1 MVSKDMDQDIEKV
14 FYTEEQLQARIAEL
28 GAQITADYKDF
39 DEEIFC
45 VGILKGAVMFYTDLV
60 RQIKL
65 PINFDFMI
73 ASSYGNSTSTSGT
86 VKILKDLD
94 YDIEGKHLL
103 VIEDIIDSGTTMH
116 YLKKYFAARKPK
128 SVKLCSL
135 FSKPSRRTVDVDID
149 YCGFTVPD
157 EFLVGYGLD
166 YAEKYRNLP
175 YVGVLK
181 PSVYQNA
188 D

>member
-1 MVSKDMDQDIEKV
+1 MVSQDMNQDIEKV
-14 FYTEEQLQARIAEL
+14 VYTQEQLQARIAEM
-28 GAQITADYKDF
+28 GAQITEDYKDCK
-39 DEEIFC
+39 EEIFC
-45 VGILKGAVMFYTDLV
+45 VGILKGAVMFYTDLL

-65 PINFDFMI
+65 PVNFDFMI
-73 ASSYGNSTSTSGT
+73 ASSYGSGTSTTGS

-94 YDIEGKHLL
+94 YDIENKHLL
-103 VIEDIIDSGTTMH
+103 VIEDIIDSGTTMC

-128 SVKLCSL
+128 SVKLAAL
-135 FSKPSRRTVDVDID
+135 LSKPSRRTADVDID
-149 YCGFTVPD
+149 YCGYIVPD

-175 YVGVLK
+175 YIGVLK
-181 PSVYQNA
+181 PEVYQN

>member
-14 FYTEEQLQARIAEL
+14 FYTEKQLQARIAEL
-28 GAQITADYKDF
+28 GAQITADYEDF
-39 DEEIFC
+39 DEICC

-175 YVGVLK
+175 YVGVLT

>member
-1 MVSKDMDQDIEKV
+1 MAEKLQDDILEILLSEEEIQAKV
-14 FYTEEQLQARIAEL
+14 WEL
-28 GAQITADYKDF
+28 GAQITEDYKDCK
-39 DEEIFC
+39 EEIFC
-45 VGILKGAVMFYTDLV
+45 VGILKGAVMFYTDLL

-65 PINFDFMI
+65 PVNFDFMI
-73 ASSYGNSTSTSGT
+73 ASSYGNGTSTSGE

-103 VIEDIIDSGTTMH
+103 VIEDIIDSGTTMC

-128 SVKLCSL
+128 SVKLAAL
-135 FSKPSRRTVDVDID
+135 LSKPSRRTADVDID
-149 YCGFTVPD
+149 YCGYIVPD

-175 YVGVLK
+175 YIGVLK
-181 PSVYQNA
+181 PEVYQN